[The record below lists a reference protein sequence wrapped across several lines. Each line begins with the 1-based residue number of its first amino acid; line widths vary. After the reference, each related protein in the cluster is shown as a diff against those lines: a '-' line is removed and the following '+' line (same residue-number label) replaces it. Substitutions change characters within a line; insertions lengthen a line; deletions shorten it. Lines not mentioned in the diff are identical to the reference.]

1 MSRDRRAA
9 PAVTTPPVHG
19 PTGSV
24 AAGDPVTS
32 VTREPAH
39 QPHGR
44 GKGRT
49 GADVVRVEG
58 WARAPF
64 EALADVFARVV
75 AEQGDG
81 AAALAVYLD
90 GHPVVDLSYGGPGDA
105 RYLLFSVSKG
115 VSAIAAQHA
124 HADGRLDLDAP
135 LCDVWPAM
143 RRTTTRRITTRHV
156 LSHQAGL
163 PLVDQE
169 LTLEDHVAGKLEAAL
184 ERQEPYWEPGTKHG
198 YHAITYG
205 ALLDGVFQR
214 ALGTSVAEYIHAHI
228 RQPLGLD
235 LALGVPP
242 GDNHDVLPLRT
253 RPPMR
258 TPLQSARPGLLFDA
272 VGLGLLED
280 PSVFNQPDVLAAPWP
295 ATNLVAG
302 ARDLARL
309 YAATVGPVDD
319 VRLLDTESS
328 SALAR
333 TRSIGLDEVLGE
345 PSHFGSGVQRPTA
358 RLPLLGPASYGHD
371 GHAGSLALADP
382 RFSVGMAF
390 TTNVSPPV
398 GGASAAALTLIAA
411 ARHCLNAS
419 GRNAYRDKMSRF

>member
-1 MSRDRRAA
+1 MSWDRRSA
-9 PAVTTPPVHG
+9 PAVTTPPVPG

-24 AAGDPVTS
+24 VAGDSATS
-32 VTREPAH
+32 GAREPAH

-44 GKGRT
+44 TTGGT
-49 GADVVRVEG
+49 GADAVRVEG
-58 WARAPF
+58 WARTPF

-75 AEQGDG
+75 AEQGGG
-81 AAALAVYLD
+81 AAALAIYLD
-90 GHPVVDLSYGGPGDA
+90 GHPVVDLSHGGPSDA

-124 HADGRLDLDAP
+124 HAGGQLDLDAP
-135 LCDVWPAM
+135 ICDVWPAM
-143 RRTTTRRITTRHV
+143 RRTATRRITTRHV

-169 LTLEDHVAGKLEAAL
+169 LTVEDHVAGKLETAL

-228 RQPLGLD
+228 RHPLGLD

-242 GDNHDVLPLRT
+242 SDNHDVLPLRT

-258 TPLQSARPGLLFDA
+258 TPLQSARRGLLFDA

-280 PSVFNQPDVLAAPWP
+280 PSVFNRPDVLAAPWP
-295 ATNLVAG
+295 ATNLVAS

-309 YAATVGPVDD
+309 YAAAVGPVDG
-319 VRLLDTESS
+319 VRLLDAEMSA
-328 SALAR
+328 ALAR
-333 TRSIGLDEVLGE
+333 THSIGLDEVLGE

-398 GGASAAALTLIAA
+398 GGASAAALTLVAA
-411 ARHCLNAS
+411 ARHCLNAP
-419 GRNAYRDKMSRF
+419 GRNTT

>member
-1 MSRDRRAA
+1 MSLDRRSV
-9 PAVTTPPVHG
+9 PAVTTSPVHG

-24 AAGDPVTS
+24 AAGDSATS
-32 VTREPAH
+32 VTREPVR

-44 GKGRT
+44 ATGRT
-49 GADVVRVEG
+49 EAGAVRVEG

-81 AAALAVYLD
+81 AAALAIHLD
-90 GHPVVDLSYGGPGDA
+90 GHPVVDLSHGGPSDA

-124 HADGRLDLDAP
+124 HAAGRLDLDAP
-135 LCDVWPAM
+135 ICDVWPAM
-143 RRTTTRRITTRHV
+143 RRTATRRITTRHV

-169 LTLEDHVAGKLEAAL
+169 LTVADHVAGKLETAL
-184 ERQEPYWEPGTKHG
+184 ERQEPSWEPGTKHG
-198 YHAITYG
+198 YHAITFG

-242 GDNHDVLPLRT
+242 SDNDDVLPLRT

-258 TPLQSARPGLLFDA
+258 TPLQSARPGRLFDA
-272 VGLGLLED
+272 VGLGLLDD

-309 YAATVGPVDD
+309 YAATVGPVDG

-328 SALAR
+328 AALAR
-333 TRSIGLDEVLGE
+333 TRSIGPDEVLGE

-398 GGASAAALTLIAA
+398 GGASAAALTLVAA

-419 GRNAYRDKMSRF
+419 GRSTTE